1 MIGIVVVLA
10 LSTLAVAG
18 DTAADK
24 KQDSGKKPSPERQVK
39 IRQTPFGPA
48 KVVAEPRKPLSLPA
62 DPMLTVEQQGDTVV
76 FRRKTPFGVQIWKK
90 PLAEL
95 DAVERQ
101 LLRREHGDNAEQAAR
116 EGSSAAPLAPDQAQ
130 EATTSRGQN
139 KEPARKKTL

>member
-39 IRQTPFGPA
+39 IKQTPFGPA
-48 KVVAEPRKPLSLPA
+48 KVV
-62 DPMLTVEQQGDTVV
+62 
-76 FRRKTPFGVQIWKK
+76 
-90 PLAEL
+90 AEL

-101 LLRREHGDNAEQAAR
+101 LLRREHGNNAEQAAR